1 MRKSRAIQKRK
12 NNVPVQRRK
21 LLQKVA
27 PRLSDQPDVSI
38 DTANTNSKTAN
49 TFQLSREADWRGPTD
64 RKAPTA
70 ISVGSDSD
78 LCLTPALPVREVQQS
93 QSAFLESEFGSI
105 EKWAELDLP
114 ATPFARE
121 VHKFDRWMFEASVWI
136 IPQRSKIWPPT
147 LSYSICFTSGWRS
160 PDAVLEPSNMAISK
174 AYWSRKTQ
182 VLYFHAVQ
190 NSSSS
195 KLQTSVR
202 MYAQIGSGGAS
213 YYQ

>member
-1 MRKSRAIQKRK
+1 MCSRNDSDSDSVRSGLDGSLQFVINNEPHLPRSREHEKLIRSHVMRKSRAIQKRK

-105 EKWAELDLP
+105 EK
-114 ATPFARE
+114 
-121 VHKFDRWMFEASVWI
+121 
-136 IPQRSKIWPPT
+136 
-147 LSYSICFTSGWRS
+147 
-160 PDAVLEPSNMAISK
+160 
-174 AYWSRKTQ
+174 
-182 VLYFHAVQ
+182 
-190 NSSSS
+190 
-195 KLQTSVR
+195 
-202 MYAQIGSGGAS
+202 
-213 YYQ
+213 